1 MQRFPKSREVGCF
14 LGLRPGRRD
23 CYRSSKS
30 VFFWTLA
37 EPSPWCSR
45 PVPRRKGAEGV
56 NPGALTPTDGAF
68 RSSRWADN
76 GRLCGRSRTLI
87 RHAEATA
94 PLAICSLPM
103 AVFQPARLRA
113 LIAVIGR
120 TSLLA
125 PSCCSARFAAV
136 ALAMV
141 AMAADE
147 KERAT
152 AGATTKAWS
161 ERSFRRVPFRCR
173 DFQLHLITIPESR
186 TTGRLSYTRKTMK
199 GGV

>member
-1 MQRFPKSREVGCF
+1 V
-14 LGLRPGRRD
+14 
-23 CYRSSKS
+23 
-30 VFFWTLA
+30 A
-37 EPSPWCSR
+37 ERSPWCSG
-45 PVPRRKGAEGV
+45 PVPWRKGTEGV

-68 RSSRWADN
+68 RTSRSTDN
-76 GRLCGRSRTLI
+76 GGLCDRSKTLI

-94 PLAICSLPM
+94 PLAIRSLPM

-113 LIAVIGR
+113 LIAVVGR

-125 PSCCSARFAAV
+125 PSCSSAGFAAV

-161 ERSFRRVPFRCR
+161 DRRFRRIPFRC
-173 DFQLHLITIPESR
+173 DFQLHLITIPESW
-186 TTGRLSYTRKTMK
+186 TTGRLSCTRKRRRRKCDCGTEDDGCFFIYFPVK
-199 GGV
+199 VQKTRIQRIDDT

>member
-1 MQRFPKSREVGCF
+1 
-14 LGLRPGRRD
+14 
-23 CYRSSKS
+23 
-30 VFFWTLA
+30 
-37 EPSPWCSR
+37 
-45 PVPRRKGAEGV
+45 
-56 NPGALTPTDGAF
+56 
-68 RSSRWADN
+68 
-76 GRLCGRSRTLI
+76 LI

-125 PSCCSARFAAV
+125 PSCCSAGFAAV

-152 AGATTKAWS
+152 AGATTQAWS
-161 ERSFRRVPFRCR
+161 ERSFRHVPFRCR

-199 GGV
+199 GECDCGTEMMDVSLSIFRSKFKKKRIQMIDNTAFTTQCAESENGGCKLYISHQLQTPLTPFHTLPH